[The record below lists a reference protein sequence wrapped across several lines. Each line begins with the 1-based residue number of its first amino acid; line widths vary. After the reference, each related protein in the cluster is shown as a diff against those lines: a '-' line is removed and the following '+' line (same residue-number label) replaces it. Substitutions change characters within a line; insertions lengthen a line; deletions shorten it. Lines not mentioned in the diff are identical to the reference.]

1 MSHPDGQP
9 IADHFDQAVRG
20 LVDQYRLSGISV
32 AETVGVLAILQHDLI
47 REANERDRRGG

>member
-9 IADHFDQAVRG
+9 IADHFDEAVRR

-47 REANERDRRGG
+47 REANERNRRGG

>member
-9 IADHFDQAVRG
+9 IADHFDEAVRR

-47 REANERDRRGG
+47 REANERERGDG